1 MVGLFGLNATTS
13 ANFNLAAHVAMGLA
27 LLGGFLLA
35 RRRWFTAHM
44 ICQSSVLLLN
54 LPLIA
59 FIMFPSYRD
68 LVYPQ
73 VPGSLGDSFY
83 WVASVHAVIG
93 ATAQLLGLWIILIA
107 GLNEIDYRRGLKAKK
122 EGREAPG
129 GFDTGKIIPKR
140 FRFRN
145 YKPWMRTELTLW
157 WIIVGLGIAVYI
169 VWYRP
174 AASSAKTGATGAHSF
189 TIGFKNFEFSPKT
202 ITVSAGTRVTW
213 VNDGGAH
220 TVTSDANVF
229 GSNTVNTGGR
239 FSFTFAKPGRY
250 AYHCQFHG
258 ATGGSG
264 MAGVV
269 IVKP

>member
-1 MVGLFGLNATTS
+1 MVGLFGLNAATS

-145 YKPWMRTELTLW
+145 YKPWMRTGPELLADRR
-157 WIIVGLGIAVYI
+157 G
-169 VWYRP
+169 
-174 AASSAKTGATGAHSF
+174 
-189 TIGFKNFEFSPKT
+189 
-202 ITVSAGTRVTW
+202 
-213 VNDGGAH
+213 
-220 TVTSDANVF
+220 
-229 GSNTVNTGGR
+229 
-239 FSFTFAKPGRY
+239 
-250 AYHCQFHG
+250 
-258 ATGGSG
+258 
-264 MAGVV
+264 
-269 IVKP
+269 